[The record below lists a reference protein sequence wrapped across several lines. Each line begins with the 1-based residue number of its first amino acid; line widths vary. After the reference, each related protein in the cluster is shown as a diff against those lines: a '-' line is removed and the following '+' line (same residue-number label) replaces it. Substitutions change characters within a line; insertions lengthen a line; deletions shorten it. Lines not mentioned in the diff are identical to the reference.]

1 MRRFRKRVGA
11 LLAGGLRFPGYT
23 PQWLAGQAALAAAV
37 GLAASVLIELILL
50 PSLWLLQFWQL
61 WLLIGGGL
69 LVRWTA
75 RPLIARPPPPP
86 LAEDPS
92 LYGLRDRPYP
102 LADRWEFRLSVTA
115 GDPEW
120 YARVVRDRLTGLVA
134 ERVRQRHGVLP
145 TGPEQARAV
154 LGDPLHGFL
163 TDPVTRTPSPAELNR
178 LITRM
183 EEI

>member
-1 MRRFRKRVGA
+1 MRKFRKRLGA

-23 PQWLAGQAALAAAV
+23 PRWLAGQAGLAAAL

-69 LVRWTA
+69 LVQWTA
-75 RPLIARPPPPP
+75 RPLTARPPPTP
-86 LAEDPS
+86 LVEDPS
-92 LYGLRDRPYP
+92 LSDLRARPYP
-102 LADRWEFRLSVTA
+102 QVDRWEFRLSVTA
-115 GDPEW
+115 GDPVW
-120 YARVVRDRLTGLVA
+120 YARVVRDRVAGLVA

-145 TGPEQARAV
+145 TDPEQARAV
-154 LGDPLHGFL
+154 LGDPLHRFL
-163 TDPVTRTPSPAELNR
+163 TDPVTRTPGPAELNR
-178 LITRM
+178 LITWM